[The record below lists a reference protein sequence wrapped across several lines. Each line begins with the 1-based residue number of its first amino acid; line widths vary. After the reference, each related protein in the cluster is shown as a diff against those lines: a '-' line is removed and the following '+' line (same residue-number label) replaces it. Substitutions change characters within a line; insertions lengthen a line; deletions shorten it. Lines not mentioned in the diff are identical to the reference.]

1 MHLFLCAS
9 IATHAR
15 FFMLGFF
22 IQLGSTSDAIKQTRL
37 KVCRHSWFYCH
48 TERPSVNIS
57 FIFYILKRARV
68 VFTRYYLWNNFF
80 LFLCLGPSSNN
91 VLGKILFENITTTRY
106 TSKGNVSDFY
116 HCIGIY
122 LGETGTTRERCIV
135 LLNVKYHR
143 PISYWN
149 RQHTENDSSLLCCE
163 WNWHLKWRC
172 SLPEEVHFAV
182 KTCFTLINI
191 LSISNVQL
199 GMPL

>member
-1 MHLFLCAS
+1 MNRIFLESTTWNTENYYNIYETFHLIVHLFLCAS

-106 TSKGNVSDFY
+106 K
-116 HCIGIY
+116 
-122 LGETGTTRERCIV
+122 
-135 LLNVKYHR
+135 
-143 PISYWN
+143 
-149 RQHTENDSSLLCCE
+149 
-163 WNWHLKWRC
+163 
-172 SLPEEVHFAV
+172 
-182 KTCFTLINI
+182 
-191 LSISNVQL
+191 
-199 GMPL
+199 